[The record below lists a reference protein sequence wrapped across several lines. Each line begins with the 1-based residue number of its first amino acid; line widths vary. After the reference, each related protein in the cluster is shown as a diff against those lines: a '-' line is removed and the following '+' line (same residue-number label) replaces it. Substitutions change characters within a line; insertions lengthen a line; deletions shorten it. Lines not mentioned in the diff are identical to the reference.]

1 MNFGATAGQT
11 VINIGAA
18 AGQTVINIG
27 AAAGDLGSKANPLKL
42 VKVNAATFQVY
53 FNKRFCNIGC
63 IIHNGCFGENID
75 MMAPIKWQRRK
86 YKREMHESKQIKR
99 NLKHFKNHFG
109 ALFKT
114 SV

>member
-42 VKVNAATFQVY
+42 VKVSAAMFQVY
-53 FNKRFCNIGC
+53 SNKGFCNIGC
-63 IIHNGCFGENID
+63 IIHTWMF
-75 MMAPIKWQRRK
+75 RK
-86 YKREMHESKQIKR
+86 
-99 NLKHFKNHFG
+99 KH
-109 ALFKT
+109 
-114 SV
+114 